1 MHSNSMKAYVELEN
15 LYSRCRKVVMALED
29 LGVATDR
36 KIKDHLKLPDMN
48 NVRPRVTELIKLGIV
63 IEDGEDIC
71 QETNRSV
78 RLIRLAKPMTR
89 QLEMF

>member
-1 MHSNSMKAYVELEN
+1 MKSYNELDN
-15 LYSRCRKVVMALED
+15 LSTRCRKVVSALED

-36 KIKDHLKLPDMN
+36 RIKEHLRLPDMN

-71 QETNRSV
+71 EETNRSV
-78 RLIRLAKPMTR
+78 RLIRLAKPMTN

>member
-1 MHSNSMKAYVELEN
+1 MKAYNELDN
-15 LYSRCRKVVMALED
+15 LSARCRKVVSALED

-36 KIKDHLKLPDMN
+36 RIKEHLNLPDMN

-71 QETNRSV
+71 EETNRSV
-78 RLIRLAKPMTR
+78 RLIRLAKPMTN